1 VGLAAG
7 FLKAASYLS
16 LTPAEMK
23 LSAHREGK
31 ILHLVENPIRVLL
44 LDDDPENLLL
54 RAAILRKHGYVTD
67 TAGTIGEAE
76 KLLKKIDIAVLDYHL
91 GAGQFGTEVA
101 SILRQRRPEVPII
114 ILSATLERRFGG
126 VEDMHLLKGYSSI
139 DDLIT
144 ALRSFEAKHRGKPVV
159 VDARDFFYSR
169 ISMAIGEDVVLE
181 ILDAEGQ
188 WMYVNE
194 ACARLLERPRDWFPG
209 KNMFQEMPDLA
220 ADWQE
225 ILRTVAAKRETYIDR
240 TYRGLLN
247 LPRKGEEW
255 VWNVLAF
262 PLTLHNDQTGVV
274 LTARILERKPLL

>member
-1 VGLAAG
+1 MQLAEA
-7 FLKAASYLS
+7 
-16 LTPAEMK
+16 
-23 LSAHREGK
+23 
-31 ILHLVENPIRVLL
+31 PIRVLL

-67 TAGTIGEAE
+67 TAASVSEAE
-76 KLLKKIDIAVLDYHL
+76 KLVNKIDIAVLDYHL

-101 SILRQRRPEVPII
+101 DILRGQRPEVPII

-126 VEDMHLLKGYSSI
+126 VEDMHLLKGYSSV

-169 ISMAIGEDVVLE
+169 ISMAMGEDVVLE
-181 ILDAEGQ
+181 ILAGDGE

-194 ACARLLERPRDWFPG
+194 SCARLLERPRDWFPG
-209 KNMFQEMPDLA
+209 KNMFVEMPDLA
-220 ADWQE
+220 ADWKD
-225 ILRTVAAKRETYIDR
+225 ILRTVADKRETYIDR

-262 PLTLHNDQTGVV
+262 PLTLHNNETGVV
-274 LTARILERKPLL
+274 LTARILERKPLV